1 MPAARWVVVDEERN
15 ASLHDAVAR
24 ANGADRRCCTARS
37 SALVEGN
44 DSRNFASATASA
56 HDAFQSL
63 TGSAISA
70 VTRRRQSGGCC
81 GNQYSSGLLDLTP
94 GMPQG

>member
-1 MPAARWVVVDEERN
+1 MQVCMMRLCEPTAQR
-15 ASLHDAVAR
+15 
-24 ANGADRRCCTARS
+24 RRCCTARS

-70 VTRRRQSGGCC
+70 VTRRRQSGGGC
-81 GNQYSSGLLDLTP
+81 GNQ
-94 GMPQG
+94 